1 MNTLLYDD
9 FVLDVFGGDVGG
21 DARGSK
27 EKRCGLELKHLQS
40 KELQHGPV
48 LAH

>member
-21 DARGSK
+21 DVRGPK
-27 EKRCGLELKHLQS
+27 EERCSLEPKHLQS
-40 KELQHGPV
+40 C
-48 LAH
+48 